1 MKLNVKDASK
11 VAGILRKLAKKIED
25 DSMKASLDL
34 EVSGGEQSFVRW
46 ECEGERGACLGSISP
61 LRFELKLQASR

>member
-1 MKLNVKDASK
+1 MTHTAKGITGKDLA
-11 VAGILRKLAKKIED
+11 LAKKIED

-34 EVSGGEQSFVRW
+34 EVSGGEQSFFRW

-61 LRFELKLQASR
+61 LSFELKLQASR